1 MAQGNPR
8 DGIEGSLLVNIIIS
22 PAPLE
27 ASSGVVECWDV
38 MASRCFDIWERHSEL
53 RNCVKSV
60 SRSRKLWLKYAHLSG
75 NGGKTCPARIAFH
88 TSSATSMV
96 TKNIS
101 ARCVGFFVHHF
112 CGVAFV
118 DKKGEV
124 ILITI
129 SWRFP
134 CARVRSSV
142 IDVFTP
148 SKKSETGEMRQFYE
162 RSERNKKKPSRFR
175 PLNHSD
181 AQ

>member
-60 SRSRKLWLKYAHLSG
+60 SRSRKLWLVYAHLSG

-118 DKKGEV
+118 DKKTLSWGYFNHNFVAVPMRESA
-124 ILITI
+124 IECH
-129 SWRFP
+129 WRFHSVKK
-134 CARVRSSV
+134 VRN
-142 IDVFTP
+142 
-148 SKKSETGEMRQFYE
+148 R
-162 RSERNKKKPSRFR
+162 RNAAILRAIR
-175 PLNHSD
+175 T
-181 AQ
+181 